1 MVEVLTDTFRS
12 VEVATEDYKPLRI
25 DEGDTIRFT
34 TDDGEVVE
42 GHVDKIS
49 GKGEKV
55 KFEITRERASWSEIW
70 SVVAMQEGSLEVLEQ
85 E

>member
-1 MVEVLTDTFRS
+1 MVEVLRDTFRS
-12 VEVATEDYKPLRI
+12 VEVAKADNKTLRV

-34 TDDGEVVE
+34 TDDGEAVE

-55 KFEITRERASWSEIW
+55 KFEIRRDGATWSEIW
-70 SVVAMQEGSLEVLEQ
+70 SVCAMWEGTLEVLD
-85 E
+85 

>member
-12 VEVATEDYKPLRI
+12 VEVAKADYTSLRV
-25 DEGDTIRFT
+25 DEGDTIQFT
-34 TDDGEVVE
+34 TDDGELVR

-55 KFEITRERASWSEIW
+55 KFEITRDKASWSEIW
-70 SVVAMQEGSLEVLEQ
+70 SVIVMKEGSLS
-85 E
+85 